1 MLPLAVPSASET
13 VKVADAANEPEVAL
27 TVVCPEA
34 VLIATPLAFIV
45 ATAGAEELQTTLVV
59 ISSVVPLRYVPVAM
73 NC

>member
-1 MLPLAVPSASET
+1 MLPLAVPRASKT
-13 VKVADAANEPEVAL
+13 VKLADAANEPEVAL

-45 ATAGAEELQTTLVV
+45 ATAGREEPQTTVVV
-59 ISSVVPLRYVPVAM
+59 ISSVTPLRYVPVAV